1 MNKAQRALAALD
13 AVDCEVTSSDRG
25 FWSAVIENA
34 LEIEIGCLITLDNEE
49 LFHEAWRGLELVR
62 RLHPR
67 FQSIQMMIHTGE
79 PYSIALVRT
88 PLEELDDD

>member
-1 MNKAQRALAALD
+1 MNRAQIAQAAQD
-13 AVDCEVTSSDRG
+13 AADCDVDSADRG
-25 FWSAVIENA
+25 FWSAVMENA
-34 LEIEIGCLITLDNEE
+34 LEIEIGCVVSLHDED
-49 LFHEAWRGLELVR
+49 LFDEAWRGLELVR

-88 PLEELDDD
+88 PLEGIDDD